1 MRISDW
7 SSDVCSS
14 DLLIDLCGHNTGNR
28 MQVMAMEPAPI
39 ILKWVGGL
47 INTTGADAFDYLLS
61 DGVETPIGDDSH
73 YTEKLVRL
81 PDDYICFTPPSY
93 QPKVGPLPATHNG
106 YITLGCFNNPIK
118 INEVLLA
125 EWAKLMHQLQIGRA
139 HV

>member
-14 DLLIDLCGHNTGNR
+14 DL
-28 MQVMAMEPAPI
+28 VMAMEPAPI

-93 QPKVGPLPATHNG
+93 QPKVETVRASGRTR
-106 YITLGCFNNPIK
+106 GCQT
-118 INEVLLA
+118 V
-125 EWAKLMHQLQIGRA
+125 
-139 HV
+139 